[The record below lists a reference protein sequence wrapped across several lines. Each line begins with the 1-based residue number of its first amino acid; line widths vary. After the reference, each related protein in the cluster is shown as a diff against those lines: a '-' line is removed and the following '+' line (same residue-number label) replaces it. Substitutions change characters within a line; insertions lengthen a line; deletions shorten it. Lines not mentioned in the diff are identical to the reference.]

1 MKIGTEFSIEGEIVK
16 QDDRYTVLDNTFLK
30 NLTVSMTSLAR
41 ERSTTGHKH
50 EGLEE
55 VYIFTHGSGV
65 MHIDAELIAVTE
77 GDVVSVPAG
86 AFHKV
91 CAGSKGS
98 LDFIA
103 IFQKY
108 DREKL
113 TESKE
118 A

>member
-1 MKIGTEFSIEGEIVK
+1 MEARRMKIASGFFIKGGEVVK
-16 QDDRYTVLDNTFLK
+16 ADERYTVKDHTYLK
-30 NLTVSMTSLAR
+30 NLTVSHTCLNPD
-41 ERSTTGHKH
+41 RSTNGHKH

-55 VYIFTHGSGV
+55 VYVFTVGHGT
-65 MHIDAELIAVTE
+65 MFIDAEPISVGA

-91 CAGSKGS
+91 SAGSSGIQ
-98 LDFIA
+98 FIA

-113 TESKE
+113 T
-118 A
+118 